1 MKLPAVISGAVS
13 AALLLASSQ
22 REAFAHESQWLRWRP
37 TGGVV
42 QHILINDRA
51 ASNTMTV
58 APLFSG
64 SCDESQRSIHLTADK
79 RFSST
84 VTVEL
89 QPGTW
94 FALWTPIAERSI
106 GCTVDLMVAGGNEPT
121 RKLTSTELTR
131 EPYFLDTLPFEA
143 GQLRADASV
152 VADDMLAGFEPPGTS
167 LQVQVRVRNLSS
179 DARLLAITRR
189 RLSCDEQARF
199 DWVLGPGEPPVE
211 ISAGPAVIKAEHTA
225 VFSQRLRG
233 SGDPAGCRAFF
244 SIVEARRPGKS
255 AHVVHEES
263 PVWSEVKALEVRL
276 EPNVQAV
283 YR

>member
-1 MKLPAVISGAVS
+1 MKLPAVVTGALG
-13 AALLLASSQ
+13 AALLLASPQ
-22 REAFAHESQWLRWRP
+22 REAFAHESQWSRWRP
-37 TGGVV
+37 TGGIV
-42 QHILINDRA
+42 QHILINDAA

-64 SCDESQRSIHLTADK
+64 SCDESQRSIHLKADR

-89 QPGTW
+89 QPGAW
-94 FALWTPIAERSI
+94 FALWTPITERSI

-131 EPYFLDTLPFEA
+131 EPYFLDTLPFEG
-143 GQLRADASV
+143 GQLRVDASV
-152 VADDMLAGFEPPGTS
+152 VADDLLAGFEPPGTS

-179 DARLLAITRR
+179 DARLLAITKR
-189 RLSCDEQARF
+189 RLSCEKQARF

-211 ISAGPAVIKAEHTA
+211 ISAGPVAIEAGHTA

-233 SGDPAGCRAFF
+233 SDDPGGCRAFF
-244 SIVEARRPGKS
+244 SIVEARRPSRS
-255 AHVVHEES
+255 AHVVHEEP

-276 EPNVQAV
+276 KPNVEAV

>member
-1 MKLPAVISGAVS
+1 MRLTAVITGALG
-13 AALLLASSQ
+13 AALLLASPQ
-22 REAFAHESQWLRWRP
+22 REAFAHESRWLRWRP
-37 TGGVV
+37 TGGFV
-42 QHILINDRA
+42 QHILINDGT
-51 ASNTMTV
+51 ASKTMTV
-58 APLFSG
+58 APLISG
-64 SCDESQRSIHLTADK
+64 NCDESQRSIHLKADQ

-89 QPGTW
+89 QPGAW

-131 EPYFLDTLPFEA
+131 EPYFLDTLPFEG
-143 GQLRADASV
+143 GQLRVDASV

-167 LQVQVRVRNLSS
+167 LQVQVRVLNLSS
-179 DARLLAITRR
+179 DARLLAITKR
-189 RLSCDEQARF
+189 RLSCDKQGRF

-211 ISAGPAVIKAEHTA
+211 IAAGPAVIKAEHTA

-233 SGDPAGCRAFF
+233 SGDPGGCRAFF
-244 SIVEARRPGKS
+244 SIDEARRPRKS
-255 AHVVHEES
+255 AHVVHEEP

-276 EPNVQAV
+276 KRNVEAV